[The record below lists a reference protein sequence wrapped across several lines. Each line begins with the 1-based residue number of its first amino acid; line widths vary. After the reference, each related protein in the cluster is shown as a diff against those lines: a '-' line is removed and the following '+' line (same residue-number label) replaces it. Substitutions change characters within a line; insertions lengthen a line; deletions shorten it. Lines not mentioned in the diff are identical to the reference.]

1 MTQPQ
6 LLREMADLTEQL
18 EAAQA
23 EIARLK
29 AELEAE
35 RSKLLNNDMKQLLNP
50 DEAGRLI
57 GRSVSYLFKD
67 RSSKEPLIP
76 FVKLGPKTI
85 RYRRHDLQK
94 FIESKKQPGRLRL
107 VA

>member
-23 EIARLK
+23 KINQLQ

-35 RSKLLNNDMKQLLNP
+35 RSKLKSSDMAMLLKP
-50 DEAGRLI
+50 EEAGRLI

-67 RSSKEPLIP
+67 RNSKEPLIP

-85 RYRRHDLQK
+85 RYRRHDLQA
-94 FIESKKQPGRLRL
+94 FVDNRKQPGRLRL